1 MCNNKA
7 LGASSA
13 GCVFRKLLCDKICK
27 LWITTESFQS
37 RLPWLSLLFSYHE
50 KLSNYTARKIASFWL
65 ELTYLV
71 KADFIA
77 FLWLVNPSN
86 ELCMKIIALNGKKN
100 RMAKYYKKFK
110 PNKFFITCMYW
121 QRHFFY
127 SMKMSP
133 ATFLAFIIQIQ
144 ICIFIFID
152 LSDPFARKTESSW
165 ITFVRTHNGTTSHRS
180 TQHFKNDSY

>member
-50 KLSNYTARKIASFWL
+50 KLSNYTARKIASFDWTPRL

-77 FLWLVNPSN
+77 FLWLVNPCN
-86 ELCMKIIALNGKKN
+86 ELCMKIIALTLTGRNKKN
-100 RMAKYYKKFK
+100 QSQKHYKKLCSTNLFCVK
-110 PNKFFITCMYW
+110 RKNNYFW
-121 QRHFFY
+121 
-127 SMKMSP
+127 MKMSP
-133 ATFLAFIIQIQ
+133 AIFLAFFIQIY
-144 ICIFIFID
+144 IFIFID
-152 LSDPFARKTESSW
+152 LLRPIYS
-165 ITFVRTHNGTTSHRS
+165 
-180 TQHFKNDSY
+180 